1 MYRYVSYILN
11 VDYIFMNVADTNI
24 EFYETKRHKW
34 IQDILNDVI
43 GIVDTRPKNRFI
55 VNRKSPYKEY
65 IYNQYEGK

>member
-1 MYRYVSYILN
+1 MEQEYIKGDIIMYKNKIH
-11 VDYIFMNVADTNI
+11 TI

-55 VNRKSPYKEY
+55 VNRKSRYKEY

>member
-1 MYRYVSYILN
+1 MEQEYIKGDIVMYDNKIH
-11 VDYIFMNVADTNI
+11 TI

-43 GIVDTRPKNRFI
+43 GIADTRPKNRFI
-55 VNRKSPYKEY
+55 VNRKSRYKEY